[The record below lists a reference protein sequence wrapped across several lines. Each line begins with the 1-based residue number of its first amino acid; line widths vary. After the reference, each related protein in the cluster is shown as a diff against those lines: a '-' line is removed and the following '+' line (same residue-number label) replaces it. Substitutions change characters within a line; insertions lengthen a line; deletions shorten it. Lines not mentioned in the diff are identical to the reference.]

1 MTDEVLNE
9 GVIETPAGDD
19 LRATITAAIEQQRA
33 AVAET
38 PAETPLANEQEE
50 AKQARARDESGRFA
64 SQEKALEKPQE
75 GKEQKAGAAD
85 APKGDNAAP
94 ETPQEDQQAIRP
106 PPGWSPKSKAAFDGL
121 PPEVK
126 ADIVKREQEVNQG
139 FAKLTEYK
147 GLEPFAERARQAR
160 TTLEGALTNYTNW
173 EDSFRR
179 DPFAAVAH
187 LASNFGIHPQQF
199 AQGLLQR
206 LGGGQVS
213 TQSGDDTNP
222 VQIHPALLQELAQLK
237 SIVTNQESE
246 RANQHRQT
254 VAQNVDTFFAD
265 PKNRYADNVSEI
277 MVSLINQAN
286 TSGQK
291 IDLPAIYETACW
303 MHPDVRQLLI
313 NERATTPAA
322 SNAAKANAAAQA
334 RQASKAVTG
343 APARG
348 ETPTNAPPANESLR
362 ETIRRSIAEQRGEA

>member
-9 GVIETPAGDD
+9 GVSETPAGDD

-33 AVAET
+33 AVTET
-38 PAETPLANEQEE
+38 PAQTPLANEQEE

-85 APKGDNAAP
+85 VPKGDNAAP

-106 PPGWSPKSKAAFDGL
+106 PPGWSPKSKAAFDSL

-147 GLEPFAERARQAR
+147 GIERFADQARQSG
-160 TTLEGALTNYTNW
+160 TTLERALTNYTNW
-173 EDSFRR
+173 EGAFKR
-179 DPFAAVAH
+179 DPFTAVAH
-187 LASNFGIHPQQF
+187 LAGNLGMHPQQF
-199 AQGLLQR
+199 AQALLQR
-206 LGGGQVS
+206 LGSGQQLQ
-213 TQSGDDTNP
+213 TDADPNAM
-222 VQIHPALLQELAQLK
+222 QIHPALLQELAQLK